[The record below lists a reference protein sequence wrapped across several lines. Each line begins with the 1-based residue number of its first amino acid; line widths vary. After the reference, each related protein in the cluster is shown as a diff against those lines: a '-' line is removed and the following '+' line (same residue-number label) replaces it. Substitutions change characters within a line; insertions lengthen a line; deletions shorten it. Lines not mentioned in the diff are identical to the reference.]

1 MKKITYR
8 YSIIFAAILSLLVIA
23 GCTNNDNMENTN
35 DNVDTTT
42 NTDMTDAND
51 DSTDMNMDDD
61 SLAIGRFFASSNT
74 MNTIGVFDETE
85 NNSVSY
91 MSFTA
96 NGEDSDGLYYDTSSD
111 LLYQTNR
118 SENNVVAYTNTTDTN
133 LDSNAIETS
142 FMSTS
147 NFSNGRGL
155 TMLDDKLIVA
165 QDGNDENENQNSLAV
180 YEVNGDEIEFEN
192 AYNTD
197 FNLWG
202 IEANDDILFAIIDNS
217 NTLAIFNEFDDLE
230 EDLAVQ
236 DSTVTVE
243 NLVRTHGLT
252 YYPEND
258 MMILTDIWSAESDS
272 DGWIIV
278 VNNFMD
284 AIEDEVISADEQI
297 VISGPNSLL
306 WNPVDVAYSPE
317 TNIIMVAER
326 ANAWGQIL
334 GFMMPTQNGDTAPDY
349 QYDFDGASAIY
360 FTEL

>member
-202 IEANDDILFAIIDNS
+202 IESNDDILFAIIDNS

-258 MMILTDIWSAESDS
+258 MMILTDI
-272 DGWIIV
+272 
-278 VNNFMD
+278 
-284 AIEDEVISADEQI
+284 
-297 VISGPNSLL
+297 
-306 WNPVDVAYSPE
+306 
-317 TNIIMVAER
+317 
-326 ANAWGQIL
+326 
-334 GFMMPTQNGDTAPDY
+334 
-349 QYDFDGASAIY
+349 
-360 FTEL
+360 